1 MRSKVPYLATLLAF
15 IVFSCNHKNTFK
27 DYKFSNEKPV
37 FNCPNQNNALLN
49 EALYSFENDL
59 NRTYSKLSGQNLT
72 LAYSRFING
81 VVNNRIKLTDIAS
94 KHSVEVFEALKN
106 ENIWDAE
113 NPRSHLDYNSS
124 FFKCIIEN
132 ISDKQ
137 LQTTLNAL
145 LETNYMSPELFGA
158 PLASNYRAVVTDKY
172 LAAYVAF
179 DMFYAKLFDE
189 DLSLVNLKSDP
200 YETVDFNK
208 IPRN

>member
-1 MRSKVPYLATLLAF
+1 MKSKVPYLAILLAF
-15 IVFSCNHKNTFK
+15 IVFSCNNKSTFK
-27 DYKFSNEKPV
+27 DYKFSDEKPV
-37 FNCPNQNNALLN
+37 INCDNQNNALFN

-59 NRTYSKLSGQNLT
+59 NRYYSKLSGQNLT

-81 VVNNRIKLTDIAS
+81 VVNHRIKLTDIAS

-113 NPRSHLDYNSS
+113 NPKSHLDYNSS
-124 FFKCIIEN
+124 FFKCIIQN
-132 ISDKQ
+132 IKETK

-145 LETNYMSPELFGA
+145 IETNSMSPELFGA
-158 PLASNYRAVVTDKY
+158 PLASNYRTAVTDKY
-172 LAAYVAF
+172 VAAYVAF
-179 DMFYAKLFDE
+179 DLFYAKLFDE

-200 YETVDFNK
+200 YENVDFNK

>member
-1 MRSKVPYLATLLAF
+1 MRSKLHYLALVFAL
-15 IVFSCNHKNTFK
+15 IIFSCNKKNTFT

-37 FNCPNQNNALLN
+37 IDCPNQNNALFN

-59 NRTYSKLSGQNLT
+59 NRNYSKLSGQNLT

-94 KHSVEVFEALKN
+94 KHSVEVFQALKN

-113 NPRSHLDYNSS
+113 NPRSHLDYNSP
-124 FFKCIIEN
+124 FFKCLVQN
-132 ISDKQ
+132 IKETK

-200 YETVDFNK
+200 YEAVDFNK